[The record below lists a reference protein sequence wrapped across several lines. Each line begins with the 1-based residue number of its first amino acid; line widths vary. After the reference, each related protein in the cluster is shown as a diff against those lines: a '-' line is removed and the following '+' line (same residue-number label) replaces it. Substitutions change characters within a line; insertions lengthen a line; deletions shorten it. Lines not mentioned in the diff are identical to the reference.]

1 MFLCACPCSVAVFAI
16 IIDGSTSTEGIRGPV
31 HITCS
36 LDVAEQV
43 GLSEAQ
49 LAEIHDY
56 PQAAEA
62 VIEYL

>member
-1 MFLCACPCSVAVFAI
+1 VFAI